1 MQRAYA
7 YRLME
12 SSEVVRNLSPM
23 GDIPQS
29 ERQAR
34 PLAKLPAEEQ
44 APAWEEANEAHG
56 LPAYGG
62 NGGC

>member
-1 MQRAYA
+1 
-7 YRLME
+7 
-12 SSEVVRNLSPM
+12 M